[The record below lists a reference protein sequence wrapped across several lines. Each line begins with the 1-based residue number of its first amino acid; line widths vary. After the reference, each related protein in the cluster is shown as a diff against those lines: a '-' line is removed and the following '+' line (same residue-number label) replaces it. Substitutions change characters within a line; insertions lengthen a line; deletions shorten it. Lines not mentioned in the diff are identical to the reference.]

1 MFYKLGVLIFD
12 EKKKIMT
19 INNINIPEERL
30 RKICQKYLVKELAV
44 FGSALDGD
52 FKEDSDIDLL
62 YIFQDNSENSLFS
75 KVRIKEEL
83 ENLFGRPVDLISR
96 RAIENSRNEYKKKA
110 ILEHTKVIY
119 AA

>member
-1 MFYKLGVLIFD
+1 
-12 EKKKIMT
+12 MT
-19 INNINIPEERL
+19 INNLNISEEQL
-30 RKICQKYLVKELAV
+30 RKICEKYLVKELAV

-52 FKEDSDIDLL
+52 FNDDSDIDLL
-62 YIFQDNSENSLFS
+62 YIFYDDAEQSLFS

-83 ENLFGRPVDLISR
+83 EKLFGRTVDLISR
-96 RAIENSRNEYKKKA
+96 RAIENSRNTYKRKA

>member
-1 MFYKLGVLIFD
+1 
-12 EKKKIMT
+12 MT
-19 INNINIPEERL
+19 INNLNISEEQL
-30 RKICQKYLVKELAV
+30 RKICEKYLVKELAV

-52 FKEDSDIDLL
+52 FNDDSDIDLL
-62 YIFQDNSENSLFS
+62 YIFYDDAEQSLFS

-83 ENLFGRPVDLISR
+83 EKLFGRPVDLVSR
-96 RAIENSRNEYKKKA
+96 RAIENSRNTYKRKA

>member
-1 MFYKLGVLIFD
+1 
-12 EKKKIMT
+12 MT
-19 INNINIPEERL
+19 INNLQIPEERL
-30 RKICQKYLVKELAV
+30 RRICEKYLVKELAV
-44 FGSALDGD
+44 FGSALRDD

-62 YIFQDNSENSLFS
+62 YIFYDDAEQSLFS

-83 ENLFGRPVDLISR
+83 EKLFGRPVDLISR
-96 RAIENSRNEYKKKA
+96 RAIENSRNTYKRKA